1 MLARGG
7 EPLAAAVLDAPSRHN
22 AVLAPAV
29 DRLLRGQ
36 GLAARDLAGVA
47 CVRGPG
53 SFTGLR
59 MSLAFALGLA
69 RGASLPLA
77 GLEHLPLIA
86 AGRLPLLSGAGTLAV
101 LTHSRRRQVYVQA
114 FSASAVAALFPVL
127 AVGLERLP
135 ALLAG
140 LPPPLRL
147 VGSGATENREAL
159 AGLLPGAGFLD
170 PALDGPTPEALARAA
185 CAADYSLAPIE
196 PFYLRASDA
205 EDNLPS
211 FAAARGLDPD
221 EARRRLD
228 AATGRGTAAE

>member
-1 MLARGG
+1 MLAQGG
-7 EPLAAAVLDAPSRHN
+7 EPLAAVVRDAPSRHN

-29 DRLLRGQ
+29 DRLLRDQ

-69 RGASLPLA
+69 RGANLPLA
-77 GLEHLPLIA
+77 GLEHLLLIA
-86 AGRLPLLSGAGTLAV
+86 AGCVPLLSGTGTLVV
-101 LTHSRRRQVYVQA
+101 LTHSRRRQVYAQA
-114 FSASAVAALFPVL
+114 FAGSDAAALGPVL
-127 AVGLERLP
+127 AAGLDRLP

-140 LPPPLRL
+140 LPGPLRL

-159 AGLLPGAGFLD
+159 AVLLPGAGFLD
-170 PALDGPTPEALARAA
+170 PALGAPTPAALARAA
-185 CAADYSLAPIE
+185 CAATYSPSPIE
-196 PFYLRASDA
+196 PLYLRASDA

-221 EARRRLD
+221 QARRRLE
-228 AATGRGTAAE
+228 AATGRNPAAE